1 MGGCE
6 SSDSLGG
13 VAVSRSA
20 PLSKINHAH
29 SPPLPR
35 LGASYLAVRAV
46 VKELT
51 DLAKNGTFADIELPP
66 DRKAIKSKWVL
77 KVKFRADGTFDKNK
91 ARLVAK
97 GFLQRLGIDFF
108 DQPSIR

>member
-1 MGGCE
+1 MF
-6 SSDSLGG
+6 S
-13 VAVSRSA
+13 
-20 PLSKINHAH
+20 
-29 SPPLPR
+29 
-35 LGASYLAVRAV
+35 AV

-77 KVKFRADGTFDKNK
+77 KVKFRADGAFDKNK

-108 DQPSIR
+108 ASFSPMATMSCRSTIGR